1 MEIDSILKEKMWPT
15 FETLAFQLKEQ
26 RLADITASAPQPLRT
41 RGLLPPP
48 GLDGLFVGTLP
59 AAGHASTP
67 EGLQGE
73 GLTLHRASSLAG

>member
-41 RGLLPPP
+41 RGLLP
-48 GLDGLFVGTLP
+48 DGLFVGTLP

-67 EGLQGE
+67 QGLQGE